1 MEIQTMILATY
12 HSPEA
17 RDYSMALEWPC
28 FLDLQGRVV
37 ECTPTAIAGA
47 ASKDRQPYPRT
58 ANFGREEVV
67 APPEESRGKQALLVL
82 RHPRVDTFARRIR

>member
-12 HSPEA
+12 RSPEA

-47 ASKDRQPYPRT
+47 ASIGRRPYPRS
-58 ANFGREEVV
+58 ANFGMEEVM
-67 APPEESRGKQALLVL
+67 APLEESWGKHFLLVL
-82 RHPRVDTFARRIR
+82 LRPRADTFARRMR